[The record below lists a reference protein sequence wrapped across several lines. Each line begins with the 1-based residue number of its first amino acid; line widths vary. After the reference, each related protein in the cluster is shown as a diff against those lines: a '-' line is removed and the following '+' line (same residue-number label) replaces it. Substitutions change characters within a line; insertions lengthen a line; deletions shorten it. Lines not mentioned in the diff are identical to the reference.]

1 MTKRFD
7 NPTHNQGD
15 LMSDPILPPIPPV
28 TTPMRQQSEGG
39 KVRRVLR
46 RARSHTRRNAI
57 AYLALWVAL
66 SGGSAYAA
74 TELAANSVGT
84 KQLKP
89 DAVVSSRVKDHSLLA
104 QDFKEGQLP
113 GGGTQGAT
121 GPRGAVG
128 AQGAVGPAGPIGPQG
143 AEGPAG
149 RPGTPGE
156 AGQRGPA
163 GSGLLLSRSYS
174 LRPGTF
180 YGVVSGLQWASPD
193 EEGIPMITP
202 DRNLTASHLAVHLSS
217 AVPSDG
223 AEQIALRLNGQITD
237 LNCIV
242 VASTST
248 CTSAAEVPVPA
259 ASLMSI
265 EFMGNPGE
273 PNEAMVAFEL
283 GA

>member
-1 MTKRFD
+1 
-7 NPTHNQGD
+7 
-15 LMSDPILPPIPPV
+15 MSDPILPPIPPV
-28 TTPMRQQSEGG
+28 ATPMRRLPEGG
-39 KVRRVLR
+39 KRRRVLR
-46 RARSHTRRNAI
+46 RACSHMRRNAV
-57 AYLALWVAL
+57 AYLALWIAL
-66 SGGSAYAA
+66 GSGSAYAA
-74 TELAANSVGT
+74 TQLAANSVGT
-84 KQLKP
+84 NQLKP

-113 GGGTQGAT
+113 GASQGAV

-128 AQGAVGPAGPIGPQG
+128 AQGAVGQPGPIGPQG

-156 AGQRGPA
+156 AGPRGAA
-163 GSGLLLSRSYS
+163 GSAALLSRSYS
-174 LRPGTF
+174 LWPGTF
-180 YGVVSGLQWASPD
+180 YGVVSGLQYASTE
-193 EEGIPMITP
+193 EEGVTMMTP

-217 AVPSDG
+217 ALASNG
-223 AEQIALRLNGQITD
+223 AEQISLRLNGQITD

-273 PNEAMVAFEL
+273 QNEAMVAFEL

>member
-1 MTKRFD
+1 
-7 NPTHNQGD
+7 
-15 LMSDPILPPIPPV
+15 MSDPTLPPIPPV
-28 TTPMRQQSEGG
+28 TTPMRRLREGG
-39 KVRRVLR
+39 NVRRVLR
-46 RARSHTRRNAI
+46 RARSHMGRNAI
-57 AYLALWVAL
+57 AYLALWL
-66 SGGSAYAA
+66 SLAGGSAYAA
-74 TELAANSVGT
+74 TQLGANSVGT

-104 QDFKEGQLP
+104 QDFKDGQLP
-113 GGGTQGAT
+113 SGSGAQGVA

-128 AQGAVGPAGPIGPQG
+128 AQGAVGPSGPVGPQG
-143 AEGPAG
+143 GEGPAG

-156 AGQRGPA
+156 AGPRGPA
-163 GSGLLLSRSYS
+163 GSVALVSRSYS
-174 LRPGTF
+174 LRPGTL
-180 YGVVSGLQWASPD
+180 YGVVSGLQYAAP
-193 EEGIPMITP
+193 EEEDVAMITP

-217 AVPSDG
+217 ALASNG
-223 AEQIALRLNGQITD
+223 AEEISLRLNGQVSD

-259 ASLMSI
+259 ASSMSI

>member
-7 NPTHNQGD
+7 HPTHNQGD
-15 LMSDPILPPIPPV
+15 LMSDPILPPIPAV
-28 TTPMRQQSEGG
+28 TTPMPQQPEGG
-39 KVRRVLR
+39 EVRRALR
-46 RARSHTRRNAI
+46 RARSHVQRNAI

-113 GGGTQGAT
+113 SGAQAAT

-128 AQGAVGPAGPIGPQG
+128 AQGAVGPIGPQG
-143 AEGPAG
+143 SEGPAG

-156 AGQRGPA
+156 AGPRGPA
-163 GSGLLLSRSYS
+163 GSGLLLSRNYS
-174 LRPGTF
+174 LWPGTY
-180 YGVVSGLQWASPD
+180 YGVVSGVQWASSD

-202 DRNLTASHLAVHLSS
+202 ARNLTASHLAVHLSS
-217 AVPSDG
+217 AVPSNG

-259 ASLMSI
+259 ESLMSI

>member
-1 MTKRFD
+1 M
-7 NPTHNQGD
+7 
-15 LMSDPILPPIPPV
+15 
-28 TTPMRQQSEGG
+28 
-39 KVRRVLR
+39 
-46 RARSHTRRNAI
+46 RRNAI
-57 AYLALWVAL
+57 AYLALWL
-66 SGGSAYAA
+66 TLGGGSAYAA
-74 TELAANSVGT
+74 TQLAANSVGT

-113 GGGTQGAT
+113 QGAT

-128 AQGAVGPAGPIGPQG
+128 PQGAVGPVGPQG

-149 RPGTPGE
+149 QPGTPGG
-156 AGQRGPA
+156 AGPRGPA
-163 GSGLLLSRSYS
+163 GSAVLLSRSYA
-174 LRPGTF
+174 LRPETL
-180 YGVVSGLQWASPD
+180 YGVVTGLQFATS
-193 EEGIPMITP
+193 EEEEVTMITP

-217 AVPSDG
+217 ALASNE
-223 AEQIALRLNGQITD
+223 AEEISLRLNGQISD

-259 ASLMSI
+259 ASTMSI
-265 EFMGNPGE
+265 EFLGNPGQL
-273 PNEAMVAFEL
+273 NEAMVAFEL